1 MFTGI
6 IQAIGLIADIK
17 VNDGSYLLSISTP
30 DNFLNN
36 VKAGDSICVNGV
48 CLTATSFDSNTFKTD
63 VSLETIR
70 CTSFDQLEKNSKV
83 NLEKALT
90 LSDHLGGH
98 LVTGHVDGVGTIK
111 HIEKESNSTCLTV
124 NAPKDIA
131 KYIARKGSICMDG
144 VSLTVNNVDGDD
156 FSVNIIP
163 HTLEN
168 TAIIEYQTETMI
180 NLEIDLI
187 ARYVE
192 RLHTYN

>member
-6 IQAIGLIADIK
+6 IQAIGSIANIE
-17 VNDGSYLLSISTP
+17 VNDCSHVLSIATP
-30 DNFLNN
+30 GNYLSG
-36 VKAGDSICVNGV
+36 VKPGDSICVNGV
-48 CLTATSFDSNTFKTD
+48 CLTVTSFDSNIFKTD
-63 VSLETIR
+63 VSAETIR
-70 CTSFDQLEKNSKV
+70 CTSFKQLEKNSKV
-83 NLEKALT
+83 NLEQALT

-98 LVTGHVDGVGTIK
+98 LVTGHVDGVGLIK
-111 HIEKESNSTCLTV
+111 HVEKETNSTCFTV
-124 NAPKDIA
+124 TVPKDIA

-144 VSLTVNNVDGDD
+144 VSLTVNSVDGDD
-156 FSVNIIP
+156 FTVNIIP

-168 TAIIEYQTETMI
+168 TVIIGYRKDTII